1 MDIILCILILI
12 LVTIGTI
19 IVIILNDGI
28 HEIKEGAYMNNVIE
42 IVPDKDGKLFITLYG
57 TKYQIVVKN
66 KPVEPVKKVVK
77 EDKE

>member
-1 MDIILCILILI
+1 MEIILCILILI
-12 LVTIGTI
+12 LVIIGTI